1 MVGNG
6 TNIRIHCI
14 DKQRATQISRFDS
27 KNYKPQQLIIGC
39 RFGGTLYI
47 IHISN
52 KKHYKFISVRN
63 EALQS
68 FCYFSVNSIDFLDNR
83 VYNINRILDIRELEV
98 SLVARVKFQTL
109 TEQMFY
115 TLLCLK
121 DECYGM
127 DILDRVPAMTNQRVN
142 VGSGTLYTL
151 LEQFLDAEMIQE
163 TKVEGRRRSYIL
175 TDKGREM
182 LEKECARLTA
192 QLADY
197 HMIFG
202 KEEI

>member
-1 MVGNG
+1 MA
-6 TNIRIHCI
+6 
-14 DKQRATQISRFDS
+14 RA
-27 KNYKPQQLIIGC
+27 
-39 RFGGTLYI
+39 
-47 IHISN
+47 
-52 KKHYKFISVRN
+52 
-63 EALQS
+63 
-68 FCYFSVNSIDFLDNR
+68 
-83 VYNINRILDIRELEV
+83 
-98 SLVARVKFQTL
+98 KFQTL

-121 DECYGM
+121 EECYGM
-127 DILDRVPAMTNQRVN
+127 DILDKVPAMTNHRVN

-151 LEQFLDAEMIQE
+151 LEQFQDAEMIRE

-197 HMIFG
+197 HLIFG
-202 KEEI
+202 EEDAKCKTQRNGWKYSLFMTMPESADTWRRWLRKDG

>member
-1 MVGNG
+1 M
-6 TNIRIHCI
+6 I
-14 DKQRATQISRFDS
+14 
-27 KNYKPQQLIIGC
+27 
-39 RFGGTLYI
+39 LYI
-47 IHISN
+47 
-52 KKHYKFISVRN
+52 
-63 EALQS
+63 
-68 FCYFSVNSIDFLDNR
+68 D
-83 VYNINRILDIRELEV
+83 ILDIRDIIELKILDNRELEV
-98 SLVARVKFQTL
+98 NRVARAKFQTL

-121 DECYGM
+121 EECYGM

-151 LEQFLDAEMIQE
+151 LEQFLEAEMIRE

-197 HMIFG
+197 HLIFG
-202 KEEI
+202 KEEVR

>member
-1 MVGNG
+1 MA
-6 TNIRIHCI
+6 
-14 DKQRATQISRFDS
+14 RA
-27 KNYKPQQLIIGC
+27 
-39 RFGGTLYI
+39 
-47 IHISN
+47 
-52 KKHYKFISVRN
+52 
-63 EALQS
+63 
-68 FCYFSVNSIDFLDNR
+68 
-83 VYNINRILDIRELEV
+83 
-98 SLVARVKFQTL
+98 KFQTL

-151 LEQFLDAEMIQE
+151 LEQFLDADMIRE

-175 TDKGREM
+175 TDKGRDM
-182 LEKECARLTA
+182 LEKDCVRLTT